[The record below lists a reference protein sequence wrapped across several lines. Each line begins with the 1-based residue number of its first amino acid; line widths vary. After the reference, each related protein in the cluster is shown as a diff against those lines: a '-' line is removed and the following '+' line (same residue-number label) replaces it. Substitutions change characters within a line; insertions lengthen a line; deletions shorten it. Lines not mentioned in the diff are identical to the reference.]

1 MAGAGCRYAP
11 CMRENASRAAGLTRA
26 VALSWLA
33 VAVSTG
39 AHLIAHGEHP
49 SVPAIAAIHGVVA
62 FFLLPVSLAPFSPVR
77 TFLTVFVAQ
86 AGVHVGLTWAAV
98 GEATGSVPLP
108 HLAEHAGHGSAAHV
122 ATAAGAGMSGHAD
135 GQPGAADPEHGGGP
149 PGRRPRAGRAPHA
162 GRARRH
168 RVRHPL
174 RLTCG
179 GLLPAGLFALAG
191 LRPVVV
197 GPGRSGLAR
206 WDAARPRDV
215 WLSRCAAPRGP
226 PAMSRRPRSA
236 VPSSC

>member
-1 MAGAGCRYAP
+1 
-11 CMRENASRAAGLTRA
+11 MRENASRAAGLTRA

-62 FFLLPVSLAPFSPVR
+62 FFLLPVSLAPFSLVR

-98 GEATGSVPLP
+98 GETTGSVPLP
-108 HLAEHAGHGSAAHV
+108 HLAEHAGHSSPAHV
-122 ATAAGAGMSGHAD
+122 ATAAGAGMSGHPMGSSVLPTPSMAVAHLV
-135 GQPGAADPEHGGGP
+135 AALVLAVLLTRVE
-149 PGRRPRAGRAPHA
+149 RAGTVCIILFSHVWRAVA
-162 GRARRH
+162 
-168 RVRHPL
+168 
-174 RLTCG
+174 
-179 GLLPAGLFALAG
+179 AGLFAFAG

-215 WLSRCAAPRGP
+215 WLSSCAAPRGP